1 MSSSFSWYLECF
13 IGELAY
19 FRQGMALLA
28 NLPPL
33 ILGSKSPRRQSLLAE
48 AGFEFTFRTDDA
60 DESFSPLLK
69 GGEIPAYL
77 ASFKSDAIS
86 IQDDECLITADT
98 VVCMDDEVLNKP
110 ADFQEAKAMVT
121 LLSGKFHWVH
131 TGVCLRQSG
140 RKHVFVES
148 TKVVFRELEE
158 EEIDY
163 YITNYQPYDKAGSYG
178 IQEWIGYRGV
188 ERIEGCYPNVV
199 GFPVARF
206 VNELAGFLAE

>member
-1 MSSSFSWYLECF
+1 
-13 IGELAY
+13 
-19 FRQGMALLA
+19 
-28 NLPPL
+28 
-33 ILGSKSPRRQSLLAE
+33 
-48 AGFEFTFRTDDA
+48 
-60 DESFSPLLK
+60 LK

-77 ASFKSDAIS
+77 ASFKSDAIC
-86 IQDDECLITADT
+86 IEGDECVITADT

-110 ADFQEAKAMVT
+110 AGFQEVKVMLTV
-121 LLSGKFHWVH
+121 LSGKSHWVD
-131 TGVCLRQSG
+131 TGVCLRQEE

-148 TKVVFRELEE
+148 TKVVFRELTE
-158 EEIDY
+158 EEIDF

-206 VNELAGFLAE
+206 VSELASFLAE